1 LVAFENQL
9 EVNMNRTNSNGRVG
23 PKGQIVI
30 PNELRNALALQPGDA
45 ITFQLEGSK
54 LVLER
59 RQTVIASITGKYAAL
74 SASKQE
80 AGDHHG
86 A

>member
-1 LVAFENQL
+1 
-9 EVNMNRTNSNGRVG
+9 MNRTNSITKVG

-30 PNELRNALALQPGDA
+30 PAELRSTLALQPGDA
-45 ITFQLEGSK
+45 ITFQLEGSR

-59 RQTVIASITGKYAAL
+59 RQTVIASITGKYASS
-74 SASKQE
+74 SAIKPES
-80 AGDHHG
+80 GDRHG

>member
-23 PKGQIVI
+23 PKSQIVI

-59 RQTVIASITGKYAAL
+59 RQTVIASITGKYAAS

-80 AGDHHG
+80 AGDRHG

>member
-1 LVAFENQL
+1 
-9 EVNMNRTNSNGRVG
+9 MNRTNSNGRVG

-30 PNELRNALALQPGDA
+30 PNDLRSALSLQPGDA

-59 RQTVIASITGKYAAL
+59 RQTVIASITGKYAA
-74 SASKQE
+74 SSVTKPE
-80 AGDHHG
+80 GDRHG

>member
-1 LVAFENQL
+1 
-9 EVNMNRTNSNGRVG
+9 MNKTNSNGKVG

-30 PNELRNALALQPGDA
+30 PNELRSALALQPGDA

-59 RQTVIASITGKYAAL
+59 RQTVIASITGKYAT
-74 SASKQE
+74 SSIGKPE
-80 AGDHHG
+80 GDRHG